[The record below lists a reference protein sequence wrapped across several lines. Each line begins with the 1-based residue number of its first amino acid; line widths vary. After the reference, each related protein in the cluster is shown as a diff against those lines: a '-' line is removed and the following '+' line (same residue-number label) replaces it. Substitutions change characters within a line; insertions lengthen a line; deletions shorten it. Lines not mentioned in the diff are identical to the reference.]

1 VESPHS
7 RTGTGGIDSTFT
19 SAGLS
24 NHDRPARLSSV
35 SRPTGNIDAG
45 RPCCRKYQEIAVITL
60 YAFGRVYPGMA
71 GEGRDLRAQW
81 ALEETG
87 LPYRVHALDYVAGE
101 FESPAFSEL
110 SCFRQVP
117 VIDDEGFVVS
127 ESGAVLLYIAEK
139 AGTLIPAD
147 FAGRTRVVQWCF
159 AALATV
165 EPPLFEISMID
176 VGIRGKNTAE
186 QRASLAKDAG
196 RRFEA
201 LERRLDGREWIACG
215 SFTVADILLA
225 TVLRQVRHTDLIEPY
240 PRLKAYYA
248 RALARPA
255 WQRTLSLC
263 AERQGASVTDF
274 R

>member
-1 VESPHS
+1 M
-7 RTGTGGIDSTFT
+7 
-19 SAGLS
+19 
-24 NHDRPARLSSV
+24 
-35 SRPTGNIDAG
+35 
-45 RPCCRKYQEIAVITL
+45 ITL
-60 YAFGRVYPGMA
+60 YGFGRVHPGMI

-87 LPYRVHALDYVAGE
+87 LPYRVHALDYLAGE
-101 FESPAFSEL
+101 LDGPAYSRL
-110 SCFRQVP
+110 SCFHQVP
-117 VIDDEGFVVS
+117 VIDDDGFIVG

-139 AGTLIPAD
+139 TGKLIPAD

-165 EPPLFEISMID
+165 ERPLFEIQMID
-176 VGIRGKNTAE
+176 GGMGGEGARE
-186 QRASLAKDAG
+186 RRAKLVKEAG
-196 RRFEA
+196 RWLA
-201 LERRLDGREWIACG
+201 GLERRLDGREWIACEA
-215 SFTVADILLA
+215 FTVADILLA
-225 TVLRQVRHTDLIEPY
+225 TVLREVRHTDLIEPY

-263 AERQGASVTDF
+263 AERQGVTVADI

>member
-1 VESPHS
+1 M
-7 RTGTGGIDSTFT
+7 
-19 SAGLS
+19 
-24 NHDRPARLSSV
+24 
-35 SRPTGNIDAG
+35 
-45 RPCCRKYQEIAVITL
+45 ITL
-60 YAFGRVYPGMA
+60 YGFGRVHPGMA

-101 FESPAFSEL
+101 FDGPAYSRL
-110 SCFRQVP
+110 SYFHQVP
-117 VIDDEGFVVS
+117 VIDDDGFIVG

-139 AGTLIPAD
+139 AGKLIPAD

-165 EPPLFEISMID
+165 ERPLFEMTMID
-176 VGIRGKNTAE
+176 IGMRGEGARE
-186 QRASLAKDAG
+186 GRATLVKEAG
-196 RRFEA
+196 RWFDG
-201 LERRLDGREWIACG
+201 LERRLDGREWIACAE
-215 SFTVADILLA
+215 FTVADILLA
-225 TVLRQVRHTDLIEPY
+225 TVLRGVRKTDLIEPY

-263 AERQGASVTDF
+263 AERQGGTVADIG
-274 R
+274 

>member
-1 VESPHS
+1 M
-7 RTGTGGIDSTFT
+7 
-19 SAGLS
+19 
-24 NHDRPARLSSV
+24 
-35 SRPTGNIDAG
+35 
-45 RPCCRKYQEIAVITL
+45 ITL
-60 YAFGRVYPGMA
+60 YGFGRVHPGMI

-87 LPYRVHALDYVAGE
+87 LPYRVHALDYIAGE
-101 FESPAFSEL
+101 LDGPAYSRL
-110 SCFRQVP
+110 SCFHQVP
-117 VIDDEGFVVS
+117 VIDDDGFIVG

-139 AGTLIPAD
+139 AGKLIPAD

-165 EPPLFEISMID
+165 ERPLFEIQMID
-176 VGIRGKNTAE
+176 GGMGGEGARE
-186 QRASLAKDAG
+186 RRAALVKEAG
-196 RRFEA
+196 RWLVG
-201 LERRLDGREWIACG
+201 LERRLDGREWIACEA
-215 SFTVADILLA
+215 FTVADILLA
-225 TVLRQVRHTDLIEPY
+225 TVLREVRHTDLIEPY

-263 AERQGASVTDF
+263 AERQGVTVADI